1 MRGYWFITPPSDI
14 WWSLHLPCSEN
25 SSIEIQCI
33 YLFPRL
39 RKVCHLTQEFSN
51 AELPEHSW
59 SAVVFLCVFYFQ
71 SQNIVHFYWQ
81 IRQECNYPS
90 IVKCSHFTVTQRF
103 TLVAKNMWM
112 QVTVANTCT
121 VTSQWNRKL
130 FLWQWE
136 KNVTSSNHAWCD
148 FVWKLRW
155 LLLWFFFL
163 GYGTHRFRVVGV
175 PN

>member
-1 MRGYWFITPPSDI
+1 MRVHWFITPPPQKKND
-14 WWSLHLPCSEN
+14 SLHPPCSEN
-25 SSIEIQCI
+25 SSIEIQRI

-59 SAVVFLCVFYFQ
+59 SAVVFFVCVYFQ

-90 IVKCSHFTVTQRF
+90 IIKCSHFTVTQRF

-112 QVTVANTCT
+112 QVTVATTCT

-136 KNVTSSNHAWCD
+136 KKCD
-148 FVWKLRW
+148 IIKSCLMWLCVKTEVWLVW
-155 LLLWFFFL
+155 NFL
-163 GYGTHRFRVVGV
+163 EWEDILV
-175 PN
+175 